1 LCCKYIRPKEEG
13 KGSAMPPRKVAGK
26 RERDGKSQGEL
37 PVSSWRQVSSVL
49 LSICFAVLSAE
60 CVIMYAT
67 SQTKNCLRNQ
77 LYLTHDAALRV
88 AAVSCGR
95 QVHKDEPA
103 SKRVTPQK
111 RKSTLDSE
119 PQASSPSVV
128 EQFPSWIKNTRP
140 RPAAAAAKPADQ
152 TALSESSPPTQRDV
166 TYHLHVA
173 AAAQAALTA
182 SKEAEDA
189 VSAACAAVL
198 EVPERVLPVP
208 KQSTGGGLGVARA
221 QRARNL
227 VAMAQHTSRK
237 QAEHAGVESAQG
249 ASFSQEC
256 SSSSSKRSGSGSA
269 MPEALDFLESERRR
283 GVSESSM
290 PQPKDICEGDSVGVA
305 GSGSAALAATAFI
318 ESERRLSDVARAKA
332 MTKGFSTFQSA
343 MHNSE

>member
-1 LCCKYIRPKEEG
+1 
-13 KGSAMPPRKVAGK
+13 
-26 RERDGKSQGEL
+26 
-37 PVSSWRQVSSVL
+37 
-49 LSICFAVLSAE
+49 
-60 CVIMYAT
+60 MYAT
-67 SQTKNCLRNQ
+67 SKTKNCLHNQ
-77 LYLTHDAALRV
+77 IYLTHDAAPRV

-111 RKSTLDSE
+111 RNSTLDSE
-119 PQASSPSVV
+119 LQVSSPSVV

-140 RPAAAAAKPADQ
+140 RPAAAAAKPADK
-152 TALSESSPPTQRDV
+152 TALSESSPPTHRDV
-166 TYHLHVA
+166 TDHLHVA
-173 AAAQAALTA
+173 AAAQAALTS
-182 SKEAEDA
+182 SKVAEDA

-208 KQSTGGGLGVARA
+208 KQSTGGGLGAGRA

-237 QAEHAGVESAQG
+237 QAEHAGVDSAQG
-249 ASFSQEC
+249 ASSEEC
-256 SSSSSKRSGSGSA
+256 SSSNSKRSGSSSA
-269 MPEALDFLESERRR
+269 MPEALAFLESERRR

-290 PQPKDICEGDSVGVA
+290 RQPKDMCEGDSVGVA

>member
-1 LCCKYIRPKEEG
+1 MSLCKQPQK
-13 KGSAMPPRKVAGK
+13 RK
-26 RERDGKSQGEL
+26 
-37 PVSSWRQVSSVL
+37 
-49 LSICFAVLSAE
+49 IT
-60 CVIMYAT
+60 YY
-67 SQTKNCLRNQ
+67 Q
-77 LYLTHDAALRV
+77 LYLTHGAAPRLV
-88 AAVSCGR
+88 AVSCGR

-111 RKSTLDSE
+111 RNSTIDSE
-119 PQASSPSVV
+119 PQAPSPSVV

-140 RPAAAAAKPADQ
+140 RPAADAAKPADK
-152 TALSESSPPTQRDV
+152 TALSESSPPTHRDV

-198 EVPERVLPVP
+198 EVQERVLPVP
-208 KQSTGGGLGVARA
+208 KQSTGGGLGAARA

-227 VAMAQHTSRK
+227 VAMAQHTIRK

-249 ASFSQEC
+249 ASSEEC
-256 SSSSSKRSGSGSA
+256 TSSSSNRSGSGSA
-269 MPEALDFLESERRR
+269 MPEALAFLESERRR
-283 GVSESSM
+283 GVSKSSM
-290 PQPKDICEGDSVGVA
+290 PQPKDEGDSVGVA
-305 GSGSAALAATAFI
+305 GSGSAALAASAFI

-343 MHNSE
+343 MHNPSNASHVMHHM